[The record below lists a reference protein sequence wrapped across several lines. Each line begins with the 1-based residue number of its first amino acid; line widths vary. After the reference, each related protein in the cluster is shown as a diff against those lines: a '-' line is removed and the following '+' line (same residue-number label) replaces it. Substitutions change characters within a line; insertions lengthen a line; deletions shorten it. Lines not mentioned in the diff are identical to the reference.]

1 MPWHVS
7 TFFYMSQFSFH
18 WQLSHRILREKGN
31 RFAKPI
37 IRLSTFGVALGV
49 VIMLLSL
56 SITAGYKKV
65 IENKVVAMG
74 QHVRISHYDHNYS
87 FEQTPI
93 TLNDTLLNIL
103 QSHPYVMEIQP
114 YATKVGIIKTADQ
127 VEGFVLKGVNQ
138 AFNGRQFS
146 LNLLEGDT
154 LHLNDTTA
162 DNHIILSKR
171 LADKLKI
178 KVGDKVRTYF
188 VQDPPRQRSFIL
200 SGIYETGLPEYD
212 TKFALV
218 DIRHVQK
225 LNDWDSQQVSGVEVF
240 IRDYNKMEEVGEQL
254 HHQID
259 INLKAETVK
268 QIYPEIF
275 DWIALFDT
283 NVSVLLIIT
292 TCVCMITMM
301 SIFFIIILEQT
312 RLIGILKTLGMKT
325 KHVVQTFLM
334 VAGRTLLQGLAIG
347 NIIGLGLGV
356 LQQKFHLVKLDPD
369 TYYVDFVP
377 IKFQIWDVILLN
389 VGVFTA
395 CMLVLILPAWI
406 ISKKISPVSAVR
418 FE

>member
-1 MPWHVS
+1 
-7 TFFYMSQFSFH
+7 MSQFSYH
-18 WQLSHRILREKGN
+18 WQLARRILREKGN

-37 IRLSTFGVALGV
+37 IRLSVFGVSLGV
-49 VIMLLSL
+49 VIMLIAIG
-56 SITAGYKKV
+56 ITSGYKQV
-65 IENKVVAMG
+65 IEDKVVTMG
-74 QHVRISHYDHNYS
+74 QHIRISHYDRNYS

-93 TLNDTLLNIL
+93 TLNDTLLNDIF
-103 QSHPYVMEIQP
+103 SVPGVVSAQP
-114 YATKVGIIKTADQ
+114 FATKVGIIKTADQ
-127 VEGFVLKGVNQ
+127 VEGIVLKGVDK
-138 AFNGRQFS
+138 AFDGKQFS
-146 LNLLEGDT
+146 RNLLEGDT
-154 LHLNDTTA
+154 LQLGDTVA

-171 LADKLKI
+171 LADKLQL

-188 VQDPPRQRSFIL
+188 VQDPPRQRSFTL

-218 DIRHVQK
+218 DLRHVQK
-225 LNDWDSQQVSGVEVF
+225 LNDWDSMQVSGIEVLT
-240 IRDYNKMEEVGEQL
+240 RDYSMMDDAGRQL
-254 HHQID
+254 HNQID

-334 VAGRTLLQGLAIG
+334 VAGRTLLQGLLIG
-347 NIIGLGLGV
+347 NLIGLGLGL
-356 LQQKFHLVKLDPD
+356 LQQHFHLIKLNPD
-369 TYYVDFVP
+369 TYYVNYVP
-377 IKFQIWDVILLN
+377 IKFQVGEVILLN
-389 VGVFTA
+389 IGVFAA
-395 CMLVLILPAWI
+395 CMLVLVIPAWV
-406 ISKKISPVSAVR
+406 ISRKISPVSAVR

>member
-1 MPWHVS
+1 
-7 TFFYMSQFSFH
+7 MSQFSFH
-18 WQLSHRILREKGN
+18 WQLARRILREKGN

-37 IRLSTFGVALGV
+37 IRLSVFGVSLGV
-49 VIMLLSL
+49 VIMLIAIGVTS
-56 SITAGYKKV
+56 GYKQV
-65 IENKVVAMG
+65 IEDKVVTMG
-74 QHVRISHYDHNYS
+74 QHIRISHYDRNYS

-93 TLNDTLLNIL
+93 TLNDTLLGDLHSN
-103 QSHPYVMEIQP
+103 PEVVAVQP
-114 YATKVGIIKTADQ
+114 FATKVGIIKTADQ
-127 VEGFVLKGVNQ
+127 VEGIVLKGVDKS
-138 AFNGRQFS
+138 FDGKQFS
-146 LNLLEGDT
+146 RNLLEGDT
-154 LHLNDTTA
+154 LQLSDTVA
-162 DNHIILSKR
+162 DNHIIISKR
-171 LADKLKI
+171 LADKLQL

-188 VQDPPRQRSFIL
+188 VQDPPRQRSFTL

-218 DIRHVQK
+218 DLRHVQK
-225 LNDWDSQQVSGVEVF
+225 LNDWDSLQVSGIEVLT
-240 IRDYNKMEEVGEQL
+240 RDYNKMDEVGEQL

-325 KHVVQTFLM
+325 KHVVNTFLM
-334 VAGRTLLQGLAIG
+334 VAGLTLLKGLLIG
-347 NIIGLGLGV
+347 NVIGLGLGI
-356 LQQKFHLVKLDPD
+356 LQQHFHLIKLNPD
-369 TYYVDFVP
+369 TYYVNFVP
-377 IKFQIWDVILLN
+377 IKFQFWEVLLLN
-389 VGVFTA
+389 AGVFAA
-395 CMLVLILPAWI
+395 CMLVLVLPAWV

>member
-1 MPWHVS
+1 MHIVS

-18 WQLSHRILREKGN
+18 WQLARRILREKGN

-37 IRLSTFGVALGV
+37 IRLSVFGVSLGV
-49 VIMLLSL
+49 VIMLIAIGVTS
-56 SITAGYKKV
+56 GYKQV
-65 IENKVVAMG
+65 IEDKVVTMG
-74 QHVRISHYDHNYS
+74 QHIRISHYDRNYS
-87 FEQTPI
+87 FEQIPI
-93 TLNDTLLNIL
+93 TLNDTLLGDLHSN
-103 QSHPYVMEIQP
+103 PEVVAVQP
-114 YATKVGIIKTADQ
+114 FATKVGIIKTADQ
-127 VEGFVLKGVNQ
+127 VEGIVLKGVDKS
-138 AFNGRQFS
+138 FDGKQFS
-146 LNLLEGDT
+146 RNLLEGDT
-154 LHLNDTTA
+154 LQLSDTVA
-162 DNHIILSKR
+162 DNHIIISKR
-171 LADKLKI
+171 LADKLQL

-188 VQDPPRQRSFIL
+188 VQDPPRQRSFTL

-212 TKFALV
+212 TQFALV
-218 DIRHVQK
+218 DLRHVQK
-225 LNDWDSQQVSGVEVF
+225 LNDWDSLQVSGIEVLT
-240 IRDYNKMEEVGEQL
+240 RDYNKMDEVGEQL

-325 KHVVQTFLM
+325 KHVVNTFLM
-334 VAGRTLLQGLAIG
+334 VAGLTLLKGLLIG
-347 NIIGLGLGV
+347 NVIGLGLGI
-356 LQQKFHLVKLDPD
+356 LQQHFHLIKLNPD
-369 TYYVDFVP
+369 TYYVNFVP
-377 IKFQIWDVILLN
+377 IKFQFWEVLLLN
-389 VGVFTA
+389 AGVFAA
-395 CMLVLILPAWI
+395 CMLVLVLPAWV

>member
-1 MPWHVS
+1 
-7 TFFYMSQFSFH
+7 MSQFSFH
-18 WQLSHRILREKGN
+18 WQLARRILREKGN

-37 IRLSTFGVALGV
+37 IRLSVCGVALGV
-49 VIMLLSL
+49 VIMLLA
-56 SITAGYKKV
+56 IGVTAGYKQV
-65 IENKVVAMG
+65 IEDKVVTMG
-74 QHVRISHYDHNYS
+74 QHIRISHYDRNYS
-87 FEQTPI
+87 FEQIPI
-93 TLNDTLLNIL
+93 TLSDTLLEDIHRNPEVV
-103 QSHPYVMEIQP
+103 SVQP
-114 YATKVGIIKTADQ
+114 FATKVGIIKTADQ
-127 VEGFVLKGVNQ
+127 VEGIVLKGVDKS
-138 AFNGRQFS
+138 FDGKQFCR
-146 LNLLEGDT
+146 NLLEGDT
-154 LHLNDTTA
+154 LQLGDTIA

-171 LADKLKI
+171 LADKLQL

-218 DIRHVQK
+218 DLRHVQK
-225 LNDWDSQQVSGVEVF
+225 LNDWDSLQVSGVEVLT
-240 IRDYNKMEEVGEQL
+240 RDYNKMDEVGEQL

-312 RLIGILKTLGMKT
+312 QLIGILKTLGMKT
-325 KHVVQTFLM
+325 KHIVQTFLM
-334 VAGRTLLQGLAIG
+334 VASRTLLQGLLIG
-347 NIIGLGLGV
+347 NIIGLGFGW
-356 LQQKFHLVKLDPD
+356 LQQKYHLVKLDPD
-369 TYYVDFVP
+369 TYYVNFVP
-377 IKFQIWDVILLN
+377 IKFPFWEVLLLN
-389 VGVFTA
+389 AGVFIV
-395 CMLVLILPAWI
+395 CILVLIVPAWI